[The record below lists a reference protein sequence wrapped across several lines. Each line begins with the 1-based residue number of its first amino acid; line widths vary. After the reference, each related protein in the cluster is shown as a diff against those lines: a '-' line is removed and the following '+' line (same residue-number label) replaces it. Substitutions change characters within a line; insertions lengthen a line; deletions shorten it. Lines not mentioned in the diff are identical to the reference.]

1 MSRVRPQFRRV
12 ASRLL
17 ARPVVSE
24 NFEPR
29 SIRDPCRLCG
39 KIRSSPLPPFLEL
52 NPSSSLA
59 LSLFL
64 SPLFRTPLCN
74 PASDPQVP
82 LPRFRTRGAHLP
94 RQFPGSI
101 KSRNSRFPPRRGA
114 PSVVSLPVGRYYPGA
129 SRKFI
134 VHGEKERKRK
144 REGGRARARRLARAH
159 TRIYTHRRGSRCMC
173 HEAPLSPEETAA
185 TEVPRRGRP
194 CE

>member
-1 MSRVRPQFRRV
+1 MPTRRLRLRQERVFV
-12 ASRLL
+12 ASAAAIP
-17 ARPVVSE
+17 AR
-24 NFEPR
+24 R
-29 SIRDPCRLCG
+29 RHA
-39 KIRSSPLPPFLEL
+39 SSPVPSSPKTLNRGPFEVHVAYAVRFVLPPFPPPPFLEL

-101 KSRNSRFPPRRGA
+101 KSRNSRFPPRR
-114 PSVVSLPVGRYYPGA
+114 SVVSLPVGRYYPGA

-144 REGGRARARRLARAH
+144 REGGGTSAGKAAGSRAH
-159 TRIYTHRRGSRCMC
+159 AHIYIHTDEDRVAC
-173 HEAPLSPEETAA
+173 A
-185 TEVPRRGRP
+185 TKHL
-194 CE
+194 

>member
-39 KIRSSPLPPFLEL
+39 KIRSSPLAPFLEL

-134 VHGEKERKRK
+134 VHGEKERRRK
-144 REGGRARARRLARAH
+144 RGGGTSAGKAAGSRAH
-159 TRIYTHRRGSRCMC
+159 THIYTPTRIALH
-173 HEAPLSPEETAA
+173 
-185 TEVPRRGRP
+185 VPRSTSEPRRDRRHGGATKR
-194 CE
+194 ETV